1 MKLGDVSCGKNVY
14 VAWENSRHFATPRLI
29 PPRND
34 VWETIARIPYWGRVT
49 SQVWV
54 VLLIGWSKFP
64 SRYEQSEA

>member
-1 MKLGDVSCGKNVY
+1 MKLGGVSCGKNVY
-14 VAWENSRHFATPRLI
+14 VAWENSQHFATPRLI

-34 VWETIARIPYWGRVT
+34 VWETIARIPYWWRVT

-64 SRYEQSEA
+64 LRHEQSEA